1 MKKKRVALYP
11 GTFDP
16 VTIGHLDIIQRAAD
30 IFDEVIVAIA
40 TSTDKKPMFSQQK
53 RKKMLEVSTK
63 DMSNIHIE
71 TFNTLLVDFAK
82 EMDTNIILRGLR
94 AVSDFEYELQ
104 LSYAN
109 SSIDPNI
116 ETVFLMPSLENA
128 FISSTVVRAIM
139 KHNGPV
145 AHLVPKEVLPYLD
158 KDSDVYTV

>member
-16 VTIGHLDIIQRAAD
+16 VTIGHLDIIQRAAE

-40 TSTDKKPMFSQQK
+40 TSTDKKPMFSQEK
-53 RKKMLEVSTK
+53 RKKMLEISTK
-63 DMSNIHIE
+63 DLPNIHIE
-71 TFNTLLVDFAK
+71 TFDTLLVDFAK

-109 SSIDPNI
+109 SSLDPDI

-128 FISSTVVRAIM
+128 FISSTVVRAII

-145 AHLVPKEVLPYLD
+145 DHLVPKVVLPYLN